1 MTLKTDVEHSLD
13 TFLDY
18 FYSVSQNNA
27 IAILEFYS
35 HINSHIKS
43 LT

>member
-27 IAILEFYS
+27 LVFDNLRYAIRL
-35 HINSHIKS
+35 N
-43 LT
+43 